1 MTKTLNKKW
10 QPVIGLEVHVQLN
23 TKTKLFCSCSTQFAT
38 EPNYNT
44 CPICLGHPGVLPVL
58 NEHAFYKS
66 VQAGIALNCQINKRS
81 KFDRKNYF
89 YPDLPKAYQITQMF
103 EPICS
108 NGKINI
114 LVKKNKEFYSKDV
127 NITRIHI
134 EEDAGKLVHSQVAD
148 LAESYVDLNRSG
160 TPLIEIVSEPEI
172 YSSEEAVS
180 YLQTLK
186 TILEYTE
193 VSDCNMQEGS
203 LRCDANVSVR
213 PVDSD
218 VLGDRTEIK
227 NMNTFKG
234 LQNAIEYEIK
244 RQIKVLEQ
252 GGTITT
258 ETLLWDNNDKKTKSM
273 RSKEEAH
280 DYRYF
285 PEPDL
290 LPYYISKNEIDEI
303 KNNLPELPE
312 QKKQRFIE
320 KYELSDYDATL
331 MISSKALADYYETAT
346 SIVPKSAKK
355 ICNWISTEI
364 LSILNERLISIDQF
378 EVDANTTGELV
389 KMKGGEITGKIAKE
403 IFPEMINTQKSAKQ
417 IVEEKGLSVI
427 NDDKAIEEI
436 VSKIIANN
444 PETVEKYKSGNERV
458 FGFFVGQT
466 MKETGGRAN
475 PEVVNKII
483 KNLLKSS

>member
-1 MTKTLNKKW
+1 MSSTNY

-38 EPNYNT
+38 EPNQNT

-58 NEHAFYKS
+58 NEQVFYKA
-66 VQAGIALNCQINKRS
+66 VQTGIALNCQINSRS

-114 LVKKNKEFYSKDV
+114 LVKNKKNFYAKDV

-134 EEDAGKLVHSQVAD
+134 EEDAGKLIHSQVAD
-148 LAESYVDLNRSG
+148 LSESYVDLNRAG
-160 TPLIEIVSEPEI
+160 TPLVEIVSEPEI
-172 YSSEEAVS
+172 YSSDEAVA

-186 TILEYTE
+186 TILEYTN

-203 LRCDANVSVR
+203 LRCDANVSIR
-213 PVDSD
+213 PTHTEK
-218 VLGDRTEIK
+218 LGNRTEIK

-234 LQNAIEYEIK
+234 LQSAIEYEIK
-244 RQIKVLEQ
+244 RQTRILEQ

-290 LPYYISKNEIDEI
+290 IPYYISKEEISEM
-303 KNNLPELPE
+303 KSNLPELPE
-312 QKKQRFIE
+312 EKKKRFIQ
-320 KYELSDYDATL
+320 KYQLSDYDATL
-331 MISSKALADYYETAT
+331 MTSSKRLADYYEEAT
-346 SIVPKSAKK
+346 KIIPIAAKK

-364 LSILNERLISIDQF
+364 LSILNERLITIDQF
-378 EVDANTTGELV
+378 EINAKSTGELV
-389 KMKGGEITGKIAKE
+389 KMIETGEITGKIAKE
-403 IFPEMINTQKSAKQ
+403 IFPEMISTQKAAKT
-417 IVEEKGLSVI
+417 IIEEKGLSVI
-427 NDDKAIEEI
+427 NDDQAIKEI
-436 VSKIIANN
+436 VATIIKNN
-444 PETVEKYKSGNERV
+444 PDTVKKYKEGNDRV

-475 PEVVNKII
+475 PSVVNKII
-483 KNLLKSS
+483 KELLESC